1 MVRKILLIA
10 YNGVTALD
18 LVGPMQVF
26 STASGYS
33 KATTGVALYDLAVAS
48 VDGGAVA
55 TSTGLHILARPFR
68 EIGLEQIDTII
79 VPGGRPNDNSVFD
92 TRLVAWLAE
101 NGPRSRRVCSVCVGR
116 SSCRSG
122 LACWSLCHDALG
134 FHRNAKAQMRRR
146 DHS

>member
-55 TSTGLHILARPFR
+55 TSTGLHILARPLR

-92 TRLVAWLAE
+92 LGQAVAERRNEGLDVPPELLAHIS
-101 NGPRSRRVCSVCVGR
+101 P
-116 SSCRSG
+116 
-122 LACWSLCHDALG
+122 LG
-134 FHRNAKAQMRRR
+134 WAHILLTGEYLWPKGATA
-146 DHS
+146 